1 MVESASGWLRE
12 VVHAVEL
19 HPSQSIDEANRLF
32 PFLSQQPLVMV
43 VVVVLL
49 CNLQIFECH
58 APTEGNE
65 GHRM

>member
-1 MVESASGWLRE
+1 MEMVESASGWLRE

-19 HPSQSIDEANRLF
+19 HPSESIDKANRLF

-43 VVVVLL
+43 VVLL
-49 CNLQIFECH
+49 YNLQIFECH
-58 APTEGNE
+58 TPTEGNE